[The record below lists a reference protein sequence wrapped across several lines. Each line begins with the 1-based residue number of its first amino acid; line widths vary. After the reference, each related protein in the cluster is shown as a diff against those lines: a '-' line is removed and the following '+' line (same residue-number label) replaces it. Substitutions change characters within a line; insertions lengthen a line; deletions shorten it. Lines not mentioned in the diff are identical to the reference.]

1 MPVQLIP
8 RKRYKVWFFNILT
21 DEFNREDKWYFEGTY
36 DPVILPS
43 GVVSEHRFTNVN
55 LREHG
60 HRDMITFPAD
70 GGMFGF
76 LETIKIEEIPQSGG
90 KRRARRTRR
99 QTRRRG
105 SRRH

>member
-8 RKRYKVWFFNILT
+8 RKRYRVWFFNILT
-21 DEFNREDKWYFEGTY
+21 DEFNREDKWDFEGTY
-36 DPVILPS
+36 DPDLMG
-43 GVVSEHRFTNVN
+43 GVVFNHRFTNVN
-55 LREHG
+55 LRELG
-60 HRDMITFPAD
+60 HRDMIEFPAD